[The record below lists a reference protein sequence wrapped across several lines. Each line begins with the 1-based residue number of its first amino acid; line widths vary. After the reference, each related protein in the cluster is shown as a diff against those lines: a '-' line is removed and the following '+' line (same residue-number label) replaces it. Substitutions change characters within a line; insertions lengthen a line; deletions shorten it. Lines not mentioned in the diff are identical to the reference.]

1 MLNSFISTIFFFSSI
16 IFNIQIL
23 RSSSS
28 LVEVIIGCL
37 RISSY
42 LVRIQHPSSMDR
54 NCERQTDNS
63 QRSCTSRLRHA
74 AYRRRTST
82 QDKFLEQE
90 LLHQHVYYY
99 VSTQDMT
106 NFYSTLFIRL
116 PNKVVSYID
125 VLGENWDLLQRILHE
140 DVIWCLRQDHV
151 LRLVLSWW
159 ETRITRIKSGIQ
171 RRSA

>member
-28 LVEVIIGCL
+28 LVEVIISFSYIL
-37 RISSY
+37 SIISSY

-125 VLGENWDLLQRILHE
+125 VLGEN
-140 DVIWCLRQDHV
+140 
-151 LRLVLSWW
+151 
-159 ETRITRIKSGIQ
+159 
-171 RRSA
+171 